1 MKEFSISTK
10 IYFGTGALD
19 KLSEISQKK
28 VLVVCD
34 KFIETSGIVKKITE
48 KLNKSEVFIFS
59 DIVPDPTIEIIAKG
73 VKKLKECKAD
83 IIVAL
88 GGGSSIDGAK
98 AIKEYYKKL
107 IETGD
112 QNIKFYAIPTTSGTG
127 SEVTEYAV
135 VTNEKEN
142 LKYPLTGRSL
152 IPDIAILDSELV
164 KSVPKGITAD
174 TGMDVITHAI
184 EAYVSTG
191 ANDFTDAFAEKSFSL
206 AFDNLL
212 NAYEDGENLEARE
225 RLHNASCLAGLAFNQ
240 AGLGIVHSLAHAI
253 GGKLHIPHGKAN
265 AIILP
270 HIIKFNSSIDNNNYI
285 KDYSL
290 AAKKYQKLAKLIDI
304 NSKNT
309 IISINN
315 LVKNIFDLQKKL
327 CIPSNLIELGVDI
340 DLINNSKEDI
350 IEAALND
357 ICTKTNPRIV
367 VKKNLEELLNK
378 IIGL

>member
-10 IYFGTGALD
+10 IYFGAGSLD
-19 KLSEISQKK
+19 KLSEISQNK

-48 KLNKSEVFIFS
+48 KLEGAEVFIFS
-59 DIVPDPTIEIIAKG
+59 DIVPDPTIEVIAKG
-73 VKKLKECKAD
+73 VKKLKECGAE

-112 QNIKFYAIPTTSGTG
+112 KNIKFYAIPTTSGTG

-142 LKYPLTGRSL
+142 LKYALTGKTL
-152 IPDIAILDSELV
+152 IPDVAILDAELV
-164 KSVPKGITAD
+164 KSVPKRITAD

-184 EAYVSTG
+184 EAYVSKD

-206 AFDNLL
+206 AFNNLL
-212 NAYEDGENLEARE
+212 NTYENGEDLEARE

-270 HIIKFNSSIDNNNYI
+270 HIIKFNANIDNNNYI
-285 KDYSL
+285 QDYSV
-290 AAKKYQKLAKLIDI
+290 AAKKYHKLAKLVEI
-304 NSKNT
+304 NSSN
-309 IISINN
+309 IIIGVNN
-315 LVKNIFDLQKKL
+315 LVKNLFDLQKKL
-327 CIPSNLIELGVDI
+327 SIPSTLIELGIDI

-357 ICTKTNPRIV
+357 ICTKTNPREV
-367 VKKNLEELLNK
+367 VKKDLERLLNE